1 MQNEL
6 NKVRFS
12 VKPLKSNDNKVVE
25 LARTVGIHPLAYQE
39 LPYDPEYSFYAGRL
53 NPEVLS
59 HATADEMYWKVR
71 QEVIF
76 RHTGEHPYEIS
87 GPDAEKLLQK
97 IFTRDISKVK
107 VGRCSYQF
115 ACYNDGGML
124 TDGVLLKLEE
134 NKFWFVQADGDLFS
148 WYKAHTDNLNVKI
161 SDPDVWVSQIQG
173 PKSMDLL
180 KVLSKETFP
189 ENWKY
194 FDWKEIT
201 ILNEKVIISR
211 SGFSNEL
218 GWEIYF
224 RKNNNTEKVGDYI
237 LEEGKKMRMI
247 LTGTPGFRCKRI
259 ESGLLSAGQDFNH
272 ETNPYDVGLGKYV
285 DLKKNYFIGKSALMT
300 ADKEKR
306 EKIDLKNQAETLVY
320 QTEKQLGEL
329 GDKIDAAAKSKVE
342 EKSNALKEATSKE
355 DYESMKKLLEE
366 LQQELYAV
374 GSSVYQQPGN
384 QPPSPGAAGGPDQ
397 SDSNEK
403 GGDDVID
410 ADFTETK
417 D

>member
-189 ENWKY
+189 DNWKY

-224 RKNNNTEKVGDYI
+224 RKNNNIEKVGDYI
-237 LEEGKKMRMI
+237 LEEGKKMGMI

-272 ETNPYDVGLGKYV
+272 ETNPYDVGLAKYV

-306 EKIDLKNQAETLVY
+306 CWGIRVENGTGLKGTYVKFNNEIIGKITSSTWSPFQKCGVGIVLMNSTKHKPGLIVDVNCNDNKIHKGEICTLPMYDFKNEIVRGLKIDIPT
-320 QTEKQLGEL
+320 G
-329 GDKIDAAAKSKVE
+329 
-342 EKSNALKEATSKE
+342 
-355 DYESMKKLLEE
+355 
-366 LQQELYAV
+366 
-374 GSSVYQQPGN
+374 
-384 QPPSPGAAGGPDQ
+384 PSPWSGI
-397 SDSNEK
+397 K
-403 GGDDVID
+403 
-410 ADFTETK
+410 K
-417 D
+417 